1 MADEYSFGIGD
12 LLSKIRSEG
21 LPANARAYLETVAS
35 HVSDSPNPKFGNEY
49 FSEKQLELLRKAVEN
64 RTSDSVNSYESLM
77 DVPEAI
83 ESWKSYKGP
92 LAKKLGIG
100 SLLET
105 IYNDKSVIQTSLGNF
120 LVKEDDKNYYISD
133 PFDFVGSPNTLLE
146 SVKQASD
153 ETPSE
158 FAYAAL
164 RNWASRISPEKYSF
178 ERQPGDKP
186 PPVFELTIPKE
197 GPIPREP
204 EKRAR
209 GGFIDKPLYD
219 RDPYG

>member
-64 RTSDSVNSYESLM
+64 RTSDSVNSDESLR
-77 DVPEAI
+77 DVPGATY
-83 ESWKSYKGP
+83 KLYKGP

-100 SLLET
+100 SLLQT
-105 IYNDKSVIQTSLGNF
+105 IYNDKSVIETSLGNF

-133 PFDFVGSPNTLLE
+133 PFDFAGRPNTLLE

-164 RNWASRISPEKYSF
+164 RNWASRISPE
-178 ERQPGDKP
+178 RQPVDKP

>member
-21 LPANARAYLETVAS
+21 LPANARAYLETAAS

-64 RTSDSVNSYESLM
+64 RTSDSVNSYESLR
-77 DVPEAI
+77 DVPGAT
-83 ESWKSYKGP
+83 YKLYDGP
-92 LAKKLGIG
+92 LAEKLGIG
-100 SLLET
+100 SLLQT

-120 LVKEDDKNYYISD
+120 LVEEDDKNYYISD

-153 ETPSE
+153 ETPGH
-158 FAYAAL
+158 FAYTAL
-164 RNWASRISPEKYSF
+164 RKWASRISPERYSF
-178 ERQPGDKP
+178 ERQPGDKS